1 MRRWMFAIPLTVLL
15 ATVAQGAA
23 ASEAQVRCKM
33 TFKMAGW
40 SAFYKTSSGTGTV
53 QCSNGQVARVKLEA
67 RGGGLT
73 IGKSEIENGIGDFS
87 PVTGLGE
94 VFGTYVSAEAHAGAV
109 KSVKA
114 QAMTKG
120 AVSLALAGNG
130 RGFDLGIAFGA
141 LTIERQ

>member
-1 MRRWMFAIPLTVLL
+1 MRRWMFAIPFTVVLALL
-15 ATVAQGAA
+15 AQAAA
-23 ASEAQVRCKM
+23 ASDAQVRCKM

-40 SAFYKTSSGTGTV
+40 SVFYKTSSGTGTV
-53 QCSNGQVARVKLEA
+53 KCSNGQVASVKLEA

-73 IGKSEIENGIGDFS
+73 VGKSEIENGIGDFS

-94 VFGTYVSAEAHAGAV
+94 VFGTYVSAEAHAGVV

-130 RGFDLGIAFGA
+130 RGFDLGIAFGS
-141 LTIERQ
+141 LSIERP

>member
-1 MRRWMFAIPLTVLL
+1 MRRWLLSIPLTLTL
-15 ATVAQGAA
+15 ALPVHGAHA
-23 ASEAQVRCKM
+23 ADAQVRCKM
-33 TFKMAGW
+33 TFKMTGW
-40 SAFYKTSSGTGTV
+40 SLFYRTSSGTGLV
-53 QCSNGQVARVKLEA
+53 KCSNGQAARVKLEA

-73 IGKSEIENGIGDFS
+73 VGKSEIEKGLGDFS
-87 PVTGLGE
+87 PVSGIGE

-130 RGFDLGIAFGA
+130 RGFDLGIAFGS
-141 LTIERQ
+141 LSVERI